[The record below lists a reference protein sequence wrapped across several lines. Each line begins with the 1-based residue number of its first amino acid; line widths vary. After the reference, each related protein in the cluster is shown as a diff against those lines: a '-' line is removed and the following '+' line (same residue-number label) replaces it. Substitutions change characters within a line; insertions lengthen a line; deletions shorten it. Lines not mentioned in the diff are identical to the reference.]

1 MTEDSDKDIWNA
13 KTIERL
19 REFAAKKSNSTE
31 RYNITSTPV
40 KRESPSRANK
50 NIGKKYKA
58 SSLPASP
65 NKTNVLQRRI
75 LGQSKVNTSNST
87 SSNGGTPTKGF
98 NSNSAKKNNTISST
112 TLFDFFGR
120 SKESNGSPI
129 IQKGTLKEKLENE
142 AANLTITSKY
152 WGSSDTTTNVKLE
165 INDSNALCE
174 NEKNID
180 NVNEKNIDNENEKN
194 IDDDIPCKDE
204 APCKDESIHISVG
217 TKLKKECPWYKK
229 LHDTNITVDAFKY
242 GNIPNCTAYFLSH
255 FHSDHYVGLSSKWS
269 HGPIYCSAVTGN
281 LVVQQLRVKPYYVRK
296 LPMNEEVAI
305 DKTNATVTLIDANHC
320 PGSALFL
327 FKIKC
332 ANGEI
337 KRYLHTGDFRACPRQ
352 VLHSAIAQ
360 PNNPPIDIL
369 YLDTTY
375 LNERYCFPAQEQV
388 VNAIIQLIKE
398 VIKNGGLLPMKHTKT
413 IKEQEGNTQM
423 LLDQWF
429 KGKPKETSTPLDSG
443 LNNNEAESI
452 EMLDSNL
459 SSVNMNIDKVEHK
472 FVSLLDSK
480 TLIIVGT
487 YSIGKE
493 KVFWGIA
500 KALNSKIY
508 VTDAKR
514 KLLLCQENPELEAR
528 LTNNPHEASVHVMCL
543 TKIKAEGL
551 IYYLQSLQPTFKH
564 VMAFRPTGWAYKPS
578 TCGTF
583 SAWSTI
589 DEILNNA
596 PSFTMDLINPSYNS
610 PTCQIFGVPYSEHSS
625 FRELAAFVMSLNIN
639 RIIPTVN
646 IESEESRKE
655 MDYWLNRWQ
664 GEKKKKKNIQV
675 APYSLVDH
683 W

>member
-152 WGSSDTTTNVKLE
+152 W
-165 INDSNALCE
+165 
-174 NEKNID
+174 
-180 NVNEKNIDNENEKN
+180 
-194 IDDDIPCKDE
+194 DE

-375 LNERYCFPAQEQV
+375 LNERYCFPAQEQ
-388 VNAIIQLIKE
+388 
-398 VIKNGGLLPMKHTKT
+398 
-413 IKEQEGNTQM
+413 
-423 LLDQWF
+423 
-429 KGKPKETSTPLDSG
+429 
-443 LNNNEAESI
+443 
-452 EMLDSNL
+452 
-459 SSVNMNIDKVEHK
+459 
-472 FVSLLDSK
+472 
-480 TLIIVGT
+480 
-487 YSIGKE
+487 
-493 KVFWGIA
+493 
-500 KALNSKIY
+500 
-508 VTDAKR
+508 
-514 KLLLCQENPELEAR
+514 
-528 LTNNPHEASVHVMCL
+528 
-543 TKIKAEGL
+543 
-551 IYYLQSLQPTFKH
+551 
-564 VMAFRPTGWAYKPS
+564 
-578 TCGTF
+578 
-583 SAWSTI
+583 
-589 DEILNNA
+589 
-596 PSFTMDLINPSYNS
+596 
-610 PTCQIFGVPYSEHSS
+610 
-625 FRELAAFVMSLNIN
+625 
-639 RIIPTVN
+639 
-646 IESEESRKE
+646 
-655 MDYWLNRWQ
+655 
-664 GEKKKKKNIQV
+664 
-675 APYSLVDH
+675 
-683 W
+683 

>member
-75 LGQSKVNTSNST
+75 LGQSKINTSNST
-87 SSNGGTPTKGF
+87 SSNGGTPTKDRKGF
-98 NSNSAKKNNTISST
+98 NSNSAKKNNTVSST

-129 IQKGTLKEKLENE
+129 IQKGTLQEKLENE
-142 AANLTITSKY
+142 AANLTISSKY
-152 WGSSDTTTNVKLE
+152 WGSSDTTTTVKLE
-165 INDSNALCE
+165 ITDLNALCE
-174 NEKNID
+174 NEKSID

-194 IDDDIPCKDE
+194 IDNENEKNIDGDILRKDE
-204 APCKDESIHISVG
+204 IPYKDESIHISVG
-217 TKLKKECPWYKK
+217 PKSKKECPWYKK

-413 IKEQEGNTQM
+413 IKEQE
-423 LLDQWF
+423 
-429 KGKPKETSTPLDSG
+429 
-443 LNNNEAESI
+443 
-452 EMLDSNL
+452 
-459 SSVNMNIDKVEHK
+459 
-472 FVSLLDSK
+472 
-480 TLIIVGT
+480 
-487 YSIGKE
+487 E

-514 KLLLCQENPELEAR
+514 KLLMCQENPELEAR

-551 IYYLQSLQPTFKH
+551 IYYLQNLQPTFKH

-583 SAWSTI
+583 SSWSTI

-675 APYSLVDH
+675 APYSLVEH